1 MTISIRDPRNIPSC
15 KQSKSSLPPRLLFL
29 PPAFFLDLYLS
40 RSFLLSCSRF
50 DHRFPLFLGQLRAG
64 LLKRRSLRN
73 IRGSCFLVR
82 SSSRD
87 NSFGCEG
94 STAESGSDFFEA
106 MSSESKKSSSNGNE
120 KLLTSEEQQAK
131 INELRRLIGTA
142 ALPEKLSIYC
152 SDASLARH
160 LRARNWN
167 VKKATKMLKDTLKW
181 RSENK
186 PEEIRWED
194 IAHEAETGKIYRSNY
209 VDKHGRTVLVMRPS
223 HQNSKSTKGQIKYL
237 VYCMENAIL
246 NLPSNQ
252 EQMVWLIDFQG
263 FNMSHISVKVTK
275 ETAHVLQD
283 QYPERLGVAILY
295 NPPKFFEPFFSV
307 VKPFLEPKTYNKVK
321 FVYSDDL
328 NSKKI
333 MEDLFDMD
341 RLESAFGGNDANG
354 FDIGKYAERMREDD
368 KRMPLAWT
376 RGSIPLATQAAAI
389 TVSASLDSI
398 TLSDSDPSDN
408 EKAEDIMGGVES
420 EIVTPIDAVASTN
433 IGDNCSTSVHS

>member
-1 MTISIRDPRNIPSC
+1 MLGKLCFLLTFPCGQRENARASRFRSS
-15 KQSKSSLPPRLLFL
+15 QSLPSRAVPARERSRVIFRREANQEAATTTPPPFSFLRLYLYGLSDVEGWPRLSPVRCFSVVSSSSSSS
-29 PPAFFLDLYLS
+29 FFC
-40 RSFLLSCSRF
+40 SCV
-50 DHRFPLFLGQLRAG
+50 D
-64 LLKRRSLRN
+64 LLKRRCHPFSLRN
-73 IRGSCFLVR
+73 TRGSRFLVR
-82 SSSRD
+82 SSKSRD
-87 NSFGCEG
+87 DSFGCEG
-94 STAESGSDFFEA
+94 PTAESNSDFFEA

-120 KLLTSEEQQAK
+120 KLLTLEEEQAK
-131 INELRRLIGTA
+131 INEVRRLIGTT

-181 RSENK
+181 RSEYK

-209 VDKHGRTVLVMRPS
+209 IDKHGRTVLVMRPS
-223 HQNSKSTKGQIKYL
+223 RQTTKGQIKYL

-246 NLPSNQ
+246 NLPSDQ

-263 FNMSHISVKVTK
+263 FKLSHISVKVTK
-275 ETAHVLQD
+275 ETAYVLQD

-341 RLESAFGGNDANG
+341 QLESAFGGNDATG
-354 FDIGKYAERMREDD
+354 FDI
-368 KRMPLAWT
+368 
-376 RGSIPLATQAAAI
+376 
-389 TVSASLDSI
+389 
-398 TLSDSDPSDN
+398 DSDPSDN
-408 EKAEDIMGGVES
+408 EKAEDMMGGVES
-420 EIVTPIDAVASTN
+420 EIASPIDSAVPTN
-433 IGDNCSTSVHS
+433 IGDNRAASVHS